1 MKISYQWLRELSGLD
16 WSPDEMGDRLTL
28 AGTACEYVT
37 PTAEYMRDVVV
48 GQVLELSAIEGA
60 DKIRK
65 ALVDTGSEHL
75 KVVCGAPNVAVNQKI
90 AFAGIGAKLADD
102 LVIKKVNIR
111 GVVSVGMICSERE
124 LGISDDHSGIIV
136 LDDDAPVGASLVEY
150 LDYDDQMLTFE
161 LTPNR
166 GDSMSAIGIA
176 RDLAALASIKL
187 KRPEF
192 EVIEGST
199 VASDFIKVSIE
210 DADACPRYAARIIN
224 NVKVASSPWWVRKR
238 LLACGVRPISNVVDI
253 TNLVMLECGHPLHAF
268 DLDRFGSD
276 EVVVR
281 RARDGEKFATLDGR
295 EHTLDTQV
303 LLITNGKA
311 GVAAGG
317 VMGGL
322 NSEVEDGTM
331 NILLEAAYFNPSVIR
346 KSRRKLD
353 IVSESSSRFEK
364 GADPNGIPY
373 ALDRAA
379 QLMHDLCGGEVAQ
392 GIVDCYPTRIE
403 PRVIRLRPERCNAVL
418 GSNYTTERM
427 KQILTDLELS
437 VNGDDPIT
445 VTVPTFRLDLESE
458 ICLIEE
464 IVRIE
469 GFDSISD
476 AVSNV
481 GPLFTCTLPEDRFAD
496 ETRAVLTAC
505 GFDEMLDHGLTHSK
519 LATLFNPDLPQV
531 RILNP
536 VSEELDIMRN
546 SLVPTTLMAVAHN
559 IAQRTIDLRLFEL
572 GKVYFAGNGDGDW
585 REPERLV
592 LAVTGNSPQG
602 WRQTSRPYDFHDVTG
617 ALERLVEHFRWPP
630 FSFVPE
636 SVSFLDDKLSY
647 RLHLGD
653 RKVGWI
659 GRVSADKARQV
670 GIKQPTMIAELSL
683 DGLMDT
689 RGEKLE
695 FKPLAIYPAAPRD
708 LAIMVD
714 EQVPAGEVTAC
725 VKKAAGELAEAVEI
739 FDLYTGDQIEKG
751 KKSLA
756 LSIVYRSQTGSLS
769 SEQIEDRQQHVIA
782 ALKQQFNAGI
792 RDKTT

>member
-28 AGTACEYVT
+28 AGTACEHVT
-37 PTAEYMRDVVV
+37 PTAQYMRDVII
-48 GQVLELSAIEGA
+48 GQVLELNAIEGA

-65 ALVDTGSEHL
+65 ALVDTGSEQL
-75 KVVCGAPNVAVNQKI
+75 EVVCGAPNVAVNQKI
-90 AFAGIGAKLADD
+90 AFAGIGAKLVDD
-102 LVIKKVNIR
+102 FVIKKVKIR
-111 GVVSVGMICSERE
+111 GVESVGMICSERE

-136 LDDDAPVGASLVEY
+136 LDDNAPLGASLVEY

-176 RDLAALASIKL
+176 RDLAAISSTKL
-187 KRPEF
+187 RRPEF
-192 EVIEGST
+192 KVNEGTT
-199 VASDFIKVSIE
+199 VASDYIKVSI
-210 DADACPRYAARIIN
+210 DDPDACPRYAARVIK
-224 NVKVASSPWWVRKR
+224 NVKIAPSPWWVRKR

-295 EHTLDTQV
+295 EHTLDEQV
-303 LLITNGKA
+303 LLITNGKE

-322 NSEVEDGTM
+322 NSEVEDGTT

-346 KSRRKLD
+346 KSRRKLET
-353 IVSESSSRFEK
+353 VSESSSRFEK
-364 GADPNGIPY
+364 GVDPNGIQY

-392 GIVDCYPTRIE
+392 GIVDCYPNKIE
-403 PRVIRLRPERCNAVL
+403 PRVITLRPERCNAVL
-418 GSNYTTERM
+418 GTNYTTERM
-427 KQILTDLELS
+427 KQILADLELS
-437 VNGDDPIT
+437 VKGDNPLT
-445 VTVPTFRLDLESE
+445 VTVPTFRPDLERE
-458 ICLIEE
+458 IDLIEE

-469 GFDSISD
+469 GFESIVD
-476 AVSNV
+476 AVGNI
-481 GPLFTCTLPEDRFAD
+481 GPLFTRTLPEDRFAD
-496 ETRAVLTAC
+496 ETRSVLTAC

-519 LATLFNPDLPQV
+519 LATVFNPDLPQV

-559 IAQRTIDLRLFEL
+559 LAQRTMDLRLFEL
-572 GKVYFAGNGDGDW
+572 GKAFFSGKTDDDW
-585 REPERLV
+585 REEERLV
-592 LAVTGNSPQG
+592 LAVTGNSPHG
-602 WRQTSRPYDFHDVTG
+602 WRQTSRPFDFHDLAG
-617 ALERLVEHFRWPP
+617 SLERLAEHFRWPK

-636 SVSFLDDKLSY
+636 PVSFLDDKLSY
-647 RLHLGD
+647 RLLLGN
-653 RKVGWI
+653 RKVGWV
-659 GRVSADKARQV
+659 GRVSADKGRKI
-670 GIKQPTMIAELSL
+670 GIKQPVMIAELSL

-689 RGEKLE
+689 RDKELE

-708 LAIMVD
+708 LAIVVD
-714 EQVPAGEVTAC
+714 EQVPAGEITAC

-739 FDLYTGDQIEKG
+739 FDLYTGDQIDKG

-756 LSIVYRSQTGSLS
+756 LSIRYRSQSGSLS
-769 SEQIEDRQQHVIA
+769 SEQVEDTQQHVVA

-792 RDKTT
+792 RDK

>member
-1 MKISYQWLRELSGLD
+1 MKISYRWLKELSGLD

-28 AGTACEYVT
+28 AGTACEYIT
-37 PTAEYMRDVVV
+37 STSEYMRDVVV

-65 ALVDTGSEHL
+65 ALVDTGSEQL
-75 KVVCGAPNVAVNQKI
+75 EVVCGAPNVAVDQKI
-90 AFAGIGAKLADD
+90 AFAGIGAKLVDD
-102 LVIKKVNIR
+102 LVIKKVKIR
-111 GVVSVGMICSERE
+111 GVESVGMICSERE
-124 LGISDDHSGIIV
+124 LGISDDHAGILV

-187 KRPEF
+187 KRPAF
-192 EVIEGST
+192 EVTEGSS
-199 VASDFIKVSIE
+199 VASDYIKVSIE
-210 DADACPRYAARIIN
+210 DADACPRYAARVIR
-224 NVKVASSPWWVRKR
+224 NVKVAPSPWWVRKR

-253 TNLVMLECGHPLHAF
+253 TNLVMLEYGHPLHAF

-281 RARDGEKFATLDGR
+281 RARSGEKFATLDGR
-295 EHTLDTQV
+295 EHELDTQV
-303 LLITNGKA
+303 LLITNGKE

-322 NSEVEDGTM
+322 NSEVDDGTT

-346 KSRRKLD
+346 KSRRKLET
-353 IVSESSSRFEK
+353 VSESSTRFEK
-364 GADPNGIPY
+364 GVDPNGIKY

-379 QLMHDLCGGEVAQ
+379 QLMHELCGGEVAQ
-392 GIVDCYPTRIE
+392 GIVDCYPTPIE
-403 PRVIRLRPERCNAVL
+403 PRVITLRPERCNAIL
-418 GSNYTTERM
+418 GTSYTTERM

-437 VNGDDPIT
+437 VEGDDPIT
-445 VTVPTFRLDLESE
+445 VTVPTFRPDLERE

-464 IVRIE
+464 VVRIE
-469 GFDSISD
+469 GFDSITD
-476 AVSNV
+476 AVANV
-481 GPLFTCTLPEDRFAD
+481 GPLFTRTLPDDVFVD
-496 ETRAVLTAC
+496 DTRAVLTAC
-505 GFDEMLDHGLTHSK
+505 GFDEMLDHGLSHSK
-519 LATLFNPDLPQV
+519 LATLFNPDMPQV

-536 VSEELDIMRN
+536 VSEELNIMRN

-559 IAQRTIDLRLFEL
+559 LSHRVLDLCLFEL
-572 GKVYFAGNGDGDW
+572 GKAFFSGKTDKDW
-585 REPERLV
+585 REEDRLV
-592 LAVTGNSPQG
+592 LAVTGNSPHG
-602 WRQTSRPYDFHDVTG
+602 WRQTSRPYDFHDLTG
-617 ALERLVEHFRWPP
+617 ALERLAEHMRWPS
-630 FSFVPE
+630 FNFVPE

-647 RLHLGD
+647 RLLLGD

-659 GRVSADKARQV
+659 GRVSPGKARQI
-670 GIKQPTMIAELSL
+670 GIKQPVLVAELSL
-683 DGLMDT
+683 EGLMDT
-689 RGEKLE
+689 RGEQLR
-695 FKPLAIYPAAPRD
+695 FKSLPIYPAAPRD
-708 LAIMVD
+708 LAIIVD
-714 EQVPAGEVTAC
+714 QQVPAGDITAC

-751 KKSLA
+751 KKSIA
-756 LSIVYRSQTGSLS
+756 LSIRYRSQTGSLS
-769 SEQIEDRQQHVIA
+769 SEQIEETQRHVVA

-792 RDKTT
+792 RE